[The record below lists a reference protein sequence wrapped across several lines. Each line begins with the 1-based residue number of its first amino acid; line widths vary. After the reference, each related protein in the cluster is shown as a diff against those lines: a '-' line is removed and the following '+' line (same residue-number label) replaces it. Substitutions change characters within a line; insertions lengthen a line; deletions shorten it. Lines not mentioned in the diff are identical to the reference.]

1 MFGGDSTLQIIIKA
15 VDQATGVFKS
25 VEASVKKTQ
34 RSFADT
40 AAASTKFA
48 IGLGV
53 AATAAGGLGYAAL
66 KAAGDMEQT
75 SVAFTTM
82 LGSGEKAQ
90 QFIAQLIQFAK
101 TTPFT
106 LTGLNEASKQLLAY

>member
-1 MFGGDSTLQIIIKA
+1 MFGNDSTLQIIIKA

-25 VEASVKKTQ
+25 VEAQLSKSQT
-34 RSFADT
+34 SFAQT
-40 AAASTKFA
+40 AAASQKFA
-48 IGLGV
+48 FGLGI

-75 SVAFTTM
+75 TVAFTTM

-90 QFIAQLIQFAK
+90 AFIAQLIQFAK

-106 LTGLNEASKQLLAY
+106 LVGLED